1 MSRPGSR
8 TVTLGGAIRSTGDG
22 MTTDDESGAEAQ
34 MEAAAEA
41 IREVVLRLLQE
52 GEIDPQYVVLAA
64 AGVTGELGADIA
76 RLGDVDLETVLGD
89 LADLVRSAGRAHAE
103 GPPVAGSA

>member
-1 MSRPGSR
+1 
-8 TVTLGGAIRSTGDG
+8 
-22 MTTDDESGAEAQ
+22 MTTDDETEAANQ

-41 IREVVLRLLQE
+41 IREAVLRLLQE
-52 GEIDPQYVVLAA
+52 GEVDPQYVVLAA

-89 LADLVRSAGRAHAE
+89 LADLVREAGRAHAE
-103 GPPVAGSA
+103 EPPVAGSA